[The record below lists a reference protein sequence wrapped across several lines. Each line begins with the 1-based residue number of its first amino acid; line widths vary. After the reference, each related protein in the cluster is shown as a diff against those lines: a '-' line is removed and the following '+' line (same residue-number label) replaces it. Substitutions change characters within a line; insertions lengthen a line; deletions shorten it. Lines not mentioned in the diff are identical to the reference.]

1 MAIDLAPLALR
12 PVIRKHP
19 VEPPDF
25 FKSILGRPFKP
36 AAVFAVQNQ
45 RIRRPHGLDAGLEP
59 QILEADAERRE
70 NRQQKQNYH
79 ILFHLEGDFSSWPR
93 VFLALC
99 NSRSI
104 RFSNS
109 APASASKCS
118 SGTLRRLNRR
128 ANSRRK

>member
-1 MAIDLAPLALR
+1 MAIDLTPLALR

-25 FKSILGRPFKP
+25 FKSILGRPFEP
-36 AAVFAVQNQ
+36 AAVLAIQNQ
-45 RIRRPHGLDAGLEP
+45 RIGRTHGLDAGFQP
-59 QILEADAERRE
+59 QILEAGAGRRE

-79 ILFHLEGDFSSWPR
+79 ILFHLEGAFSSYPR

-109 APASASKCS
+109 PPASASKCT
-118 SGTLRRLNRR
+118 SGTLRRLKRR
-128 ANSRRK
+128 ATSCP